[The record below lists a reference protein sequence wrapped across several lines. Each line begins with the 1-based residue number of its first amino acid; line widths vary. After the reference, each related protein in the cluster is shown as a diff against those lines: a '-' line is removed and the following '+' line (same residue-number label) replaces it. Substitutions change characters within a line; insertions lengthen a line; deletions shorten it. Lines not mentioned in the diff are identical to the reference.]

1 MEKNERLLRAYKDYQ
16 RGVISLE
23 EYNSIANTTKNNNFD
38 YLLEKKLEK
47 EFNAFREKLKTK
59 SPEEIIDK
67 AYELIVKEEIKEE
80 LKNMKLHDQEKVIML
95 DQDDLLTEFYHD
107 WLDTDVPLGDVLKD
121 TLEESVASLT
131 RYYGKQNFFKIKE
144 R

>member
-1 MEKNERLLRAYKDYQ
+1 MEKNERLLRAYKDHQ

-23 EYNSIANTTKNNNFD
+23 EYNSIANTTKNINFD
-38 YLLEKKLEK
+38 YLLEEKLEK

-59 SPEEIIDK
+59 SPKEIIDK

-80 LKNMKLHDQEKVIML
+80 LKNMKLHDQEKVIMI

-107 WLDTDVPLGDVLKD
+107 WLDTDVPLGDALKD

>member
-1 MEKNERLLRAYKDYQ
+1 MEKNERLLKAYKDYQ

-38 YLLEKKLEK
+38 FLLEKKLEK

-80 LKNMKLHDQEKVIML
+80 LKNMKLHDQEKVIMI

>member
-1 MEKNERLLRAYKDYQ
+1 MEKNEKLLEAYRDYQ
-16 RGVISLE
+16 RGAISLE
-23 EYNSIANTTKNNNFD
+23 EYNSIANTTKDNNFD
-38 YLLEKKLEK
+38 FLLEEKLEK
-47 EFNAFREKLKTK
+47 EFNTFREKLKTK

-80 LKNMKLHDQEKVIML
+80 LKNMKLHDQEKVIMI

>member
-1 MEKNERLLRAYKDYQ
+1 MGKNERLLRVYKDYQ

-38 YLLEKKLEK
+38 YLLEEKLEK

-80 LKNMKLHDQEKVIML
+80 LKNMKLHDQEKVIMI

-131 RYYGKQNFFKIKE
+131 RYYEKQNFFKIKE

>member
-80 LKNMKLHDQEKVIML
+80 LKNIKLHDQEKVIMI

>member
-1 MEKNERLLRAYKDYQ
+1 MEKNERLLKAYKDYQ

-23 EYNSIANTTKNNNFD
+23 EYNSIANTTKNKNFD
-38 YLLEKKLEK
+38 FLLEKKLEK

-80 LKNMKLHDQEKVIML
+80 LKNMKLHDQEKVIMI

>member
-23 EYNSIANTTKNNNFD
+23 EYNSIANTTKDNNFD
-38 YLLEKKLEK
+38 FLLEEKLEK
-47 EFNAFREKLKTK
+47 EFNTFREKLKTK

-80 LKNMKLHDQEKVIML
+80 LKNMKLHDQEKVVML
-95 DQDDLLTEFYHD
+95 DQSNLLTELYHD

-121 TLEESVASLT
+121 TLEESVATLT
-131 RYYGKQNFFKIKE
+131 RYYGKQNLFKIKE

>member
-80 LKNMKLHDQEKVIML
+80 LKNMKLHDQEKVIMI

-131 RYYGKQNFFKIKE
+131 RYYGKQNFFKIKK

>member
-38 YLLEKKLEK
+38 YLLEKKIEK

-80 LKNMKLHDQEKVIML
+80 LKNMKLHDQEKVIMI

>member
-23 EYNSIANTTKNNNFD
+23 EYNSIVNTTKSNNFD

-80 LKNMKLHDQEKVIML
+80 LKNMKLHDQEKVIMI

-107 WLDTDVPLGDVLKD
+107 WLDTDVPLGDALKY

>member
-80 LKNMKLHDQEKVIML
+80 LKNMKLHDQEKVIMI

>member
-23 EYNSIANTTKNNNFD
+23 EYNSIANTTKSNNFD
-38 YLLEKKLEK
+38 YLLEEKLEK
-47 EFNAFREKLKTK
+47 EFNTFREKLKTK

-80 LKNMKLHDQEKVIML
+80 LKKMKLHDQEKVIMI

-107 WLDTDVPLGDVLKD
+107 WLDTDVPLGDALKEI
-121 TLEESVASLT
+121 LEESVASLT

>member
-80 LKNMKLHDQEKVIML
+80 LKNMKLHDQEKVVML
-95 DQDDLLTEFYHD
+95 DQSNLLTEFYHD

-121 TLEESVASLT
+121 TLEESVATLT
-131 RYYGKQNFFKIKE
+131 RYYGKQNLFKIKE

>member
-1 MEKNERLLRAYKDYQ
+1 
-16 RGVISLE
+16 
-23 EYNSIANTTKNNNFD
+23 
-38 YLLEKKLEK
+38 
-47 EFNAFREKLKTK
+47 
-59 SPEEIIDK
+59 
-67 AYELIVKEEIKEE
+67 
-80 LKNMKLHDQEKVIML
+80 MKLHDQEKVIMI

>member
-1 MEKNERLLRAYKDYQ
+1 MGKNERLLRVYKDYQ

-38 YLLEKKLEK
+38 YLLEEKLEK

-80 LKNMKLHDQEKVIML
+80 LKNMKLHDQEKVIMI

>member
-1 MEKNERLLRAYKDYQ
+1 MEKNKKLLEAYRDYQ
-16 RGVISLE
+16 RGAISLE

-38 YLLEKKLEK
+38 FLLEEKLEK
-47 EFNAFREKLKTK
+47 EFNTFREKLKTK
-59 SPEEIIDK
+59 SPEEIINK

-80 LKNMKLHDQEKVIML
+80 LKNMKLHDQEKVVML
-95 DQDDLLTEFYHD
+95 DQSNLLTEFYHD

-121 TLEESVASLT
+121 TLEESVATLT
-131 RYYGKQNFFKIKE
+131 RYYGKQNLFKIKG

>member
-59 SPEEIIDK
+59 SPEEIIDN

-80 LKNMKLHDQEKVIML
+80 LKNMKLHDQEKVIMI